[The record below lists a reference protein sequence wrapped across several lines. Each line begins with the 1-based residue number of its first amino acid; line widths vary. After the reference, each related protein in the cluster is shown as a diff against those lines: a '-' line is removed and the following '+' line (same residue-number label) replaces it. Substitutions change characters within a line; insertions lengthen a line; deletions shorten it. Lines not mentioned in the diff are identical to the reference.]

1 MAESPTSIP
10 PASVTP
16 AAPEALPVGAVCPDC
31 GYDLRGSI
39 SALCSECGRSL
50 DVFRAREP
58 QIPWSH
64 RRALGWFKAYWLTV
78 SHVLRRPK
86 VFCLEVVRPVSYA
99 DSQSF
104 RWVTLL
110 HAYVPLLACMLVWL
124 ATEAGRGHTVSAG
137 DWWWL
142 GGLLLWVLLMLAAL
156 PGLASYFFHWRQQS
170 VQQQNRAIALS
181 YYAWAP
187 LALMPVGSIA
197 SIVLDL
203 AGNLGLP
210 RGYSI
215 GHPWQGCFVMMGLVS
230 LAPYLLLYEFAKHLG
245 RETAVHRFVRMA
257 LLWALSLGLGLVLAL
272 IPVAAGYVAVLI
284 ESFRG

>member
-1 MAESPTSIP
+1 MVESPTSIP

-31 GYDLRGSI
+31 GYDLRGSA
-39 SALCSECGRSL
+39 SAICSECGRSL
-50 DVFRAREP
+50 DVFRARES
-58 QIPWSH
+58 QIPWT
-64 RRALGWFKAYWLTV
+64 RRRTLGWFKAYWLTV
-78 SHVLRRPK
+78 WRVLRRSRL
-86 VFCLEVVRPVSYA
+86 FCLEVVRPVSYA

-110 HAYVPLLACMLVWL
+110 HTYLPLLACMLVWL

-142 GGLLLWVLLMLAAL
+142 GGLSVWLLLLLAAL
-156 PGLASYFFHWRQQS
+156 PGLASCFFQWRQQS
-170 VQQQNRAIALS
+170 VEQQNRAIALS

-197 SIVLDL
+197 GIVLDL
-203 AGNLGLP
+203 AGNWGLP
-210 RGYSI
+210 RYHSI
-215 GHPWQGCFVMMGLVS
+215 GYPWQGCFMVLVS
-230 LAPYLLLYEFAKHLG
+230 LVPYLLLYEFAKHLG
-245 RETAVHRFVRMA
+245 RETALHRFVRMA
-257 LLWALSLGLGLVLAL
+257 LLWVLSLGLGLVLAL

-284 ESFRG
+284 ESLRG